1 MKKQSRI
8 THTERLVI
16 RMSKDQMN
24 ELRAKAKEYEMSVSA
39 YVRMVLKR
47 HGKGEV

>member
-1 MKKQSRI
+1 MAKQSRI

-16 RMSKDQMN
+16 RLTKDQMD
-24 ELRAKAKEYEMSVSA
+24 EIRKKAKEHELSVSA